1 MMRYCCFVAALLL
14 LYCTCALNAAALE
27 VETLHIACDEQGLR

>member
-1 MMRYCCFVAALLL
+1 MRYCCFIAASLL

-27 VETLHIACDEQGLR
+27 METLQIACDAQGLR